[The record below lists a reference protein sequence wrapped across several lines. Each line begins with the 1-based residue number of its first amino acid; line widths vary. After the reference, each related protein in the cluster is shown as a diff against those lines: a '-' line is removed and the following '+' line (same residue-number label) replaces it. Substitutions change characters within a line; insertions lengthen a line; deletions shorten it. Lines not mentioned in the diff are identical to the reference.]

1 VTSNAARRSG
11 CPISISLEI
20 FGDRWSLL
28 IVRDLMFKEARTF
41 RDFANAGES
50 IATNILADRLE
61 RLATAGIIQSSGD
74 STDGRRITYS
84 LTQKGMDLAPV
95 LVEMVCWAAR
105 HEDTDAPA
113 EMLRAMENRRTFIDA
128 LWKNWTGPTSH
139 AMASAKSARG
149 RKQRK
154 RPR

>member
-1 VTSNAARRSG
+1 VTSNSARRSG

-41 RDFANAGES
+41 GDFANAGES

-61 RLATAGIIQSSGD
+61 RLATAGIIQHSSD

-139 AMASAKSARG
+139 ATVSAKSARG